1 MPVARDA
8 AAGGSGVL
16 QFSFYDI
23 IQEFLEERLE
33 LSGVWWEGETGEQG
47 GEIGKE
53 DLESWR

>member
-1 MPVARDA
+1 M
-8 AAGGSGVL
+8 